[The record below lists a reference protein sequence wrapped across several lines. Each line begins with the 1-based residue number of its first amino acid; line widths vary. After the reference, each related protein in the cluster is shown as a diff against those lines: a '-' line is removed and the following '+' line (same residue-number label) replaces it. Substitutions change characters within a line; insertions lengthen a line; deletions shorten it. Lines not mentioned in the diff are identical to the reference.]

1 MSFARHDL
9 ASRGDRA
16 WLGALYR
23 PIRIHDAASAAF
35 GLLKNVSAPGRLV
48 LVAGLAAEQRHRLA
62 GEGDEGGLARRV

>member
-1 MSFARHDL
+1 MSFARHDPR
-9 ASRGDRA
+9 ARRGGSGDRA

-23 PIRIHDAASAAF
+23 PIRIYDAASAAF

-62 GEGDEGGLARRV
+62 ERAMRAA